1 MNTRDVDIFGYSL
14 GGSVSEMMNPVE
26 RELPPMPDMLD
37 MPDMGTVRRMV
48 RMIEAPALNA
58 LGVPDEDIEWAAN
71 IGEKYYP
78 GEGLDGRGDAARHI
92 ALGALLSRSNDPELA
107 QKLGDA
113 REILDPRGREMDKF
127 NNRIGMQLSGTNEE
141 LERQI
146 VNIIESGD
154 AQFYNLDESMR
165 RRGYQEGGI
174 VELLEQRSRFEDPL
188 ERLTQPIRAD
198 LGPLQMAIP
207 QEEGLRQR
215 AERALAGLMGDD
227 REDFRRAE
235 KALMAADVLPVL
247 GDVGAA
253 ADVRDALSEDDLLKA
268 GIAAISFLPVVGG
281 MASKAF
287 RGSADSIGPKS
298 LDRQRGSIGERSE
311 AGIPSLLE
319 IEEFDPRFDPRV
331 KEQEKLL
338 GTTARILKKDN
349 IADKPT
355 LSLSELEGRGFV
367 TTMSDRTAAGGRVM
381 AINEVPLYRM
391 VDLRGG
397 QDFMFEN
404 PNKVWASA
412 KKPAREI
419 LEAAQVVKKETGKDA
434 LYIPWRMAPT
444 GGDFSTITGE
454 LMLGYASANMG
465 KGAKRSL
472 NSKLRKIIPDWDSVD
487 NPDSVALWR
496 ATPDSKRKEAMNM
509 MDVSFRDKGGLSI
522 GAARLINTDPIQR
535 TARDAGIQNVGRI
548 FSDQPI
554 SQSDHPAYPFA
565 VAGEGMGVLRRADEA
580 TIFDLLPEARLGEAQ
595 VPVKDPSKPTTEEK
609 RALQMKAYSGTIT
622 ENILRRMEERGVNIN
637 SFVGL
642 APGAI
647 VFALTSSGVITP
659 EEASA
664 GGIQQFAEDIEN
676 VTDQKALSGIGSI

>member
-1 MNTRDVDIFGYSL
+1 MTSRNVDIFGYSL

-26 RELPPMPDMLD
+26 RELPPMPDL
-37 MPDMGTVRRMV
+37 GTVRRMV

-58 LGVPDEDIEWAAN
+58 MGVPYEDIEWAAN
-71 IGEKYYP
+71 IGERLYP
-78 GEGLDGRGDAARHI
+78 GEGLDGRGDAARHL
-92 ALGALLSRSNDPELA
+92 ALGALLSRTNDPEFA

-127 NNRIGMQLSGTNEE
+127 NNRIGMQLSGSNEE
-141 LERQI
+141 LEKQI

-154 AQFYNLDESMR
+154 AQFYDLDESMR
-165 RRGYQEGGI
+165 RRGYQDGGI
-174 VELLEQRSRFEDPL
+174 VELLEQRDRFEDPL
-188 ERLTQPIRAD
+188 DRLTQPIRAD

-215 AERALAGLMGDD
+215 AERVLAGLMGDE

-235 KALMAADVLPVL
+235 KALIAADVLPVL

-253 ADVRDALSEDDLLKA
+253 ADVTDALSEDDLMGA

-298 LDRQRGSIGERSE
+298 LDRQRGSIGVESE
-311 AGIPSLLE
+311 EGIPSLLE

-331 KEQEKLL
+331 KEQDKLL

-349 IADKPT
+349 VADKPT
-355 LSLSELEGRGFV
+355 LGLSELEGRGFV

-554 SQSDHPAYPFA
+554 SKSDHPAYPFA

>member
-1 MNTRDVDIFGYSL
+1 MTSRNVDIFGYSL

-26 RELPPMPDMLD
+26 RELPPMPDL
-37 MPDMGTVRRMV
+37 GTVRRMV

-58 LGVPDEDIEWAAN
+58 MGVPYEDIEWAAN
-71 IGEKYYP
+71 IGERLYP
-78 GEGLDGRGDAARHI
+78 GEGLDGRGDAARHL
-92 ALGALLSRSNDPELA
+92 ALGALLSRTNDPEFA

-127 NNRIGMQLSGTNEE
+127 NNRIGMQLSGSNEE
-141 LERQI
+141 LEKQI

-154 AQFYNLDESMR
+154 AQFYDLDESMR

-174 VELLEQRSRFEDPL
+174 VELLESRSRFEDPL
-188 ERLTQPIRAD
+188 DRLTQPISAD

-215 AERALAGLMGDD
+215 AERVLAGLMGDE

-235 KALMAADVLPVL
+235 RALMAADVLPVL

-253 ADVRDALSEDDLLKA
+253 ADVTDALSEDDLMGA

-298 LDRQRGSIGERSE
+298 LDRQRGSIGVESE
-311 AGIPSLLE
+311 EGIPSLLE

-331 KEQEKLL
+331 KEQDKLL

-349 IADKPT
+349 VADKPT
-355 LSLSELEGRGFV
+355 LGLSELEGRGFV

-554 SQSDHPAYPFA
+554 SKSDHPAYPFA

>member
-14 GGSVSEMMNPVE
+14 GGSVGEMMNPVE
-26 RELPPMPDMLD
+26 RELPPMPS
-37 MPDMGTVRRMV
+37 MPTMKDVRRAI
-48 RMIEAPALNA
+48 RMIESPALNA

-71 IGEKYYP
+71 IGEKLYP
-78 GEGLDGRGDAARHI
+78 GEGLDGRGDAARHL
-92 ALGALLSRSNDPELA
+92 ALGALLSRSDDPEIA
-107 QKLGDA
+107 KFLGDA
-113 REILDPRGREMDKF
+113 RESIDFSGGKMDKF
-127 NNRIGMQLSGTNEE
+127 NNRLGMQLSGTNEE
-141 LERQI
+141 LEEQI
-146 VNIIESGD
+146 VRLIESGN
-154 AQFYNLDESMR
+154 AEFYDLKDSVR
-165 RRGYQEGGI
+165 RRGYQDGGI
-174 VELLEQRSRFEDPL
+174 VELLRQRDRFEDPL

-215 AERALAGLMGDD
+215 AERVLAGLMGDE

-253 ADVRDALSEDDLLKA
+253 ADVRDALSEDDLLGA
-268 GIAAISFLPVVGG
+268 GIAAISFVPVVGG

-298 LDRQRGSIGERSE
+298 LDRQRGSIGVESE
-311 AGIPSLLE
+311 GGIPSLLE

-331 KEQEKLL
+331 KEQDKLL
-338 GTTARILKKDN
+338 ATTARILKKDN
-349 IADKPT
+349 VADKPT
-355 LSLSELEGRGFV
+355 LALSELEGRGFV

-434 LYIPWRMAPT
+434 LYIPWRMSPS

-465 KGAKRSL
+465 KGAKKSL

-496 ATPDSKRKEAMNM
+496 ATPDSKRKQAMKM
-509 MDVSFRDKGGLSI
+509 MDVNFRDKGGLSI

-535 TARDAGIQNVGRI
+535 TARDAGIQNVGRV

-554 SQSDHPAYPFA
+554 SKSDHPAYPFA

-580 TIFDLLPEARLGEAQ
+580 TVFDLLPEARLGEAQ

-609 RALQMKAYSGTIT
+609 RSLQMKAYSGTIT
-622 ENILRRMEERGVNIN
+622 ENILRRMEERGVNVN

-664 GGIQQFAEDIEN
+664 GGIQQFAEDVES